1 MVGVGPSSN
10 GQIHPEAARQMRAAG
25 AWLKV
30 NGEAIYATRPR
41 DDSWSEGESIRYT
54 RTKDRQNVY
63 AIALKW
69 PERELLLTTV
79 KPRPGSAIRM
89 LGYPKPLQWKLDSAR
104 GLSIAIPAE
113 LQDPAHRPCDFAW
126 SFKIETGNA

>member
-1 MVGVGPSSN
+1 
-10 GQIHPEAARQMRAAG
+10 
-25 AWLKV
+25 
-30 NGEAIYATRPR
+30 
-41 DDSWSEGESIRYT
+41 
-54 RTKDRQNVY
+54 
-63 AIALKW
+63 
-69 PERELLLTTV
+69 LLTTI

-89 LGYPKPLQWKLDSAR
+89 LGYAKPLPWKLDSAR